1 MKQFYI
7 IAFTHRNLGLDAV
20 GQFHVEVDKQV
31 DRFKPIR
38 KKFSIKEFMMISTC
52 NRVEF
57 FIRSTQE
64 VTDEF
69 LQQFLDAA
77 YPSIEQHTKRL
88 AIEKARIYHG
98 LDAIRHLFH
107 VSSSLDSLIVG
118 EREIITQVRQAYEL
132 ANSAGMTGHFIRI
145 SIQKAIECAKQVYT
159 ETNIA
164 TKPISVV
171 NLGYHQLLDRN
182 LNEDQSVAFIGAGQ
196 TIEAIAGNLKKFN
209 FKQTRVFNRT
219 AEKAEQLAK
228 NLNGEGFGLD
238 QLKSKLV
245 GFDVLITCTGSEQA
259 IVDVDLFK
267 HAYNG
272 SNNRKV
278 VLDLAVPQDIHPDVI
293 AMFNVD
299 YISVESL
306 REIAKAN
313 LKTREKEVFR
323 CEELVEQRLAEF
335 VEVFRTRKLE
345 LAMQKVPSI
354 MKEIKTNAI
363 EKAFASR
370 LMTMSDEDREITLEM
385 LNYLE
390 KKYVSVPMKIA
401 KEVILD
407 QDLKD
412 SVSE

>member
-1 MKQFYI
+1 
-7 IAFTHRNLGLDAV
+7 
-20 GQFHVEVDKQV
+20 
-31 DRFKPIR
+31 
-38 KKFSIKEFMMISTC
+38 
-52 NRVEF
+52 
-57 FIRSTQE
+57 
-64 VTDEF
+64 
-69 LQQFLDAA
+69 
-77 YPSIEQHTKRL
+77 
-88 AIEKARIYHG
+88 
-98 LDAIRHLFH
+98 
-107 VSSSLDSLIVG
+107 
-118 EREIITQVRQAYEL
+118 
-132 ANSAGMTGHFIRI
+132 
-145 SIQKAIECAKQVYT
+145 
-159 ETNIA
+159 
-164 TKPISVV
+164 
-171 NLGYHQLLDRN
+171 
-182 LNEDQSVAFIGAGQ
+182 
-196 TIEAIAGNLKKFN
+196 
-209 FKQTRVFNRT
+209 
-219 AEKAEQLAK
+219 
-228 NLNGEGFGLD
+228 
-238 QLKSKLV
+238 
-245 GFDVLITCTGSEQA
+245 VLITCTGSEQA

-363 EKAFASR
+363 EKTFASR